1 MERHLCVCS
10 FWNSLPLLGESYEN
24 SGSYYGI
31 HRWRD
36 TQDADHPKIHPK
48 LGQLD
53 VLPKLWIWN
62 WEIRYAQRL
71 RVEAAVE
78 SWVLC
83 PSSECSW
90 AVVSR
95 GTFAMVGSWL
105 LFTSPYSLFF
115 FWTWLSWFCELPNLV
130 QIN

>member
-53 VLPKLWIWN
+53 VLPKL
-62 WEIRYAQRL
+62 
-71 RVEAAVE
+71 
-78 SWVLC
+78 
-83 PSSECSW
+83 
-90 AVVSR
+90 
-95 GTFAMVGSWL
+95 
-105 LFTSPYSLFF
+105 
-115 FWTWLSWFCELPNLV
+115 
-130 QIN
+130 